1 MIREAAVPQ
10 PLAWRVLGAWADLR
24 ASMRTELDRA
34 PGEATLLAYVMLSGL
49 IWFLGRVAMLKLGPI
64 APSLDPD
71 YALKRIAVE
80 FVSSLFFRT
89 LAMYGVA
96 ALAGA
101 VAMRAGGRGSW
112 RDSRTAIFW
121 AALVA
126 APVMLAGT
134 LLSLLMSG
142 VPAEVGMIARMLGAL
157 AFAWA
162 VAHCIAEAHG
172 FRSVARV
179 LGAVMVAVGAFVGGL
194 YLLVAVL

>member
-1 MIREAAVPQ
+1 MSGVTTVP
-10 PLAWRVLGAWADLR
+10 PTLAWRVLGAWANLR
-24 ASMRTELDRA
+24 ASMRAELDRA
-34 PGEATLLAYVMLSGL
+34 PSEATLLAYVMLSGL

-64 APSLDPD
+64 APALDPD

-101 VAMRAGGRGSW
+101 IAMKAGGRGSW
-112 RDSRTAIFW
+112 RDSRAAIFW

-126 APVMLAGT
+126 APVMLAGV
-134 LLSLLMSG
+134 LISLLVSG
-142 VPAEVGMIARMLGAL
+142 VPAEVGTVARMLGAL

-162 VAHCIAEAHG
+162 VAHCIAETHG
-172 FRSVARV
+172 FRRVSFV
-179 LGAVMVAVGAFVGGL
+179 LGAVMIAVGGFVGGL
-194 YLLVAVL
+194 YLLVSVL